1 MHKSTLYTVKIV
13 TDHNSVVSNLLVTLH
28 QKKSVL
34 MSNYYYYYYYYLSG
48 NEEFQTH
55 SLFMTGF
62 FFFQHGIKELVE
74 CFNSCHVAGHVSF
87 MLVVFLALVSEMQ
100 WYS

>member
-1 MHKSTLYTVKIV
+1 MQKYYRCDFIIIIIIIYQEMKSFKHTLFSWQAI
-13 TDHNSVVSNLLVTLH
+13 
-28 QKKSVL
+28 
-34 MSNYYYYYYYYLSG
+34 
-48 NEEFQTH
+48 
-55 SLFMTGF
+55 

>member
-1 MHKSTLYTVKIV
+1 MINITNNVKNITGV
-13 TDHNSVVSNLLVTLH
+13 ILLL
-28 QKKSVL
+28 L
-34 MSNYYYYYYYYLSG
+34 LLPYYYLSG

-55 SLFMTGF
+55 SLFMTGS